1 MGSAKELLLSEPHP
15 VLPIHQG
22 DRVHQDQAGNNPP

>member
-1 MGSAKELLLSEPHP
+1 MGSAKGLLLSKPYR
-15 VLPIHQG
+15 VVPIHQG